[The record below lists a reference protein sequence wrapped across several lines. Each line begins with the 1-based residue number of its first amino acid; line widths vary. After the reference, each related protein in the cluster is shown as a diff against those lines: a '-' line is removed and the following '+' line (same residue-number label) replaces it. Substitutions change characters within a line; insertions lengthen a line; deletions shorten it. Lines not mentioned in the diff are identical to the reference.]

1 MFKISREMWRG
12 IILTFGVAII
22 AKALA
27 PFLPAL
33 GGETLAMFIGLLLG
47 NTIFNNDRW
56 SSGVKW
62 SEKYPIEVGIALLG
76 VTLTLG
82 TIASLKL
89 QGLLFI
95 IAIMILT
102 ITFVMWIGQKLFKV
116 DQQSA
121 MLMAA
126 GNAVCG
132 SSAIASVAP
141 AIHADDDKRRTAVA
155 TVSLSG
161 TALLLVLPLIAPSLM
176 HHNDMLMGALI
187 GGTVQSVGQVVG
199 TAALINQDVVTYAT
213 LFKMLRV
220 ILLSVVVIYMTHVVV
235 RSEGADASVTTAKPK
250 FKLPWFVTVFLVAV
264 VINTVFPFPT
274 MINHFGH
281 EASSFLGV
289 VNLAGI
295 GLNLKWQTIRKSGVR
310 YLGYGLVTI
319 IFQIVVATALIYLI
333 W

>member
-47 NTIFNNDRW
+47 NTIFSNDRW

-116 DQQSA
+116 DQQSS
-121 MLMAA
+121 MLMAV

-141 AIHADDDKRRTAVA
+141 AIHADNDKRRYGSRHRIFVRDGFTACL
-155 TVSLSG
+155 TFNF
-161 TALLLVLPLIAPSLM
+161 TKP
-176 HHNDMLMGALI
+176 
-187 GGTVQSVGQVVG
+187 
-199 TAALINQDVVTYAT
+199 
-213 LFKMLRV
+213 
-220 ILLSVVVIYMTHVVV
+220 
-235 RSEGADASVTTAKPK
+235 DASQRYVDGGVN
-250 FKLPWFVTVFLVAV
+250 WWNGS
-264 VINTVFPFPT
+264 IS
-274 MINHFGH
+274 G
-281 EASSFLGV
+281 ASGW
-289 VNLAGI
+289 N
-295 GLNLKWQTIRKSGVR
+295 SGVDQPGCR
-310 YLGYGLVTI
+310 DVCDLV
-319 IFQIVVATALIYLI
+319 
-333 W
+333 